1 MNIFENNPIV
11 PVQQIKFP
19 GNNIPVNVFMKRD
32 DLTDIFISGNKFYKL
47 KYNVLYALENNINR
61 LISFGGAY
69 SNHIHAFSYACKLFD
84 FEGIGI
90 IRGELTY
97 PINPTLKFAA
107 QNGMKIEYVSRS
119 EYRLKHTDEFKSKLK
134 EKYGEFL
141 YVPEGGSNE
150 LAIKG
155 AEEILDNI
163 DIDYDYV
170 ALAAGTGG
178 TAAGI
183 ISSLKGKKFV
193 YVFPVLKGSEFLR
206 GEINNFINLQ
216 SSSSYN
222 NFDLIKEYHF
232 GGYARTKPELLAF
245 IEEFYKLNEIQLDPV
260 YTGKMMFGL
269 NESIK
274 SGLIPEGK
282 TVLAIHT
289 GGLQGIEGMNHR
301 LDNRKINYF

>member
-1 MNIFENNPIV
+1 MNIFEKNPIV
-11 PVQQIKFP
+11 PIQKITFP
-19 GNNIPVNVFMKRD
+19 RNDIPVNVFMKRD
-32 DLTDIFISGNKFYKL
+32 DLTDIFISGNKYYKL
-47 KYNVLYALENNINR
+47 KYNVLYALENNIKK

-69 SNHIHAFSYACKLFD
+69 SNHIHAFSYACKLFGFD
-84 FEGIGI
+84 GIGI

-107 QNGMKIEYVSRS
+107 ENGMKIEYLSRS
-119 EYRLKHTDEFKSKLK
+119 EYRLKHTDEFKSKLI

-155 AEEILDNI
+155 AAEILDNVNI
-163 DIDYDYV
+163 EYDYV
-170 ALAAGTGG
+170 TLAAGTGG
-178 TAAGI
+178 TAAGV
-183 ISSLKGKKFV
+183 ISSLKGEKFV

-206 GEINNFINLQ
+206 GEVNKFINLH
-216 SSSSYN
+216 SSASYN
-222 NFDLIKEYHF
+222 NYDLVKDFHF
-232 GGYARTKPELLAF
+232 GGYAKTKPELFYF
-245 IEEFYKLNEIQLDPV
+245 IDEFYELNEIQLDPV

-301 LDNRKINYF
+301 LGNQPDIYF

>member
-11 PVQQIKFP
+11 PIQQIKFP

-47 KYNVLYALENNINR
+47 KYNILYALENNINR

-69 SNHIHAFSYACKLFD
+69 SNHIHAFSYACKLFG

-107 QNGMKIEYVSRS
+107 QNGMKIEYVPRS
-119 EYRLKHTDEFKSKLK
+119 EYRLKHTDEFKAKLK
-134 EKYGEFL
+134 EKYGEFF
-141 YVPEGGSNE
+141 YVPEGGSNR

-155 AEEILDNI
+155 AAEILDNI
-163 DIDYDYV
+163 DIDYDYI

-183 ISSLKGKKFV
+183 ISSLRGEKFI
-193 YVFPVLKGSEFLR
+193 YVFPVLKGAEFLR
-206 GEINNFINLQ
+206 GEINNFVNLH

-222 NFDLIKEYHF
+222 NFDLIKDYHF

>member
-107 QNGMKIEYVSRS
+107 QNGIKIEYVSRS